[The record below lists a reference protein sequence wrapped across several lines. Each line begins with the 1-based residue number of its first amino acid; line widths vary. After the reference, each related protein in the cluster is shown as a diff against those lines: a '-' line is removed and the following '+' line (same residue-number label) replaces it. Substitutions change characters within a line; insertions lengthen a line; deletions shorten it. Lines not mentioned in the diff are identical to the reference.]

1 MGLTEEEKKDI
12 QESHKNLKKGTPT
25 IEIGD
30 TKIWR
35 SDDNRSIASE
45 SGGMSQEEADK
56 IKSKIGKQ
64 TAKEAADDFD
74 KEIKQRKQQEY
85 DKMLQFATDNMDK
98 IKSWT
103 PKKRN
108 SWLAKYMKLKA
119 DLGLKAG
126 GLAFKEKI
134 GANDYRQSGYT
145 LYTRDNR
152 KKK

>member
-1 MGLTEEEKKDI
+1 MGLTEEEIKNIK
-12 QESHKNLKKGTPT
+12 QSEKNLKKGTPT

-35 SDDNRSIASE
+35 SGDNRTIASE
-45 SGGMSQEEADK
+45 SGNMSQQEADK
-56 IKSKIGKQ
+56 IESKIGRQ
-64 TAKEAADDFD
+64 SSQEAIADFD

-126 GLAFKEKI
+126 GLAFKENI